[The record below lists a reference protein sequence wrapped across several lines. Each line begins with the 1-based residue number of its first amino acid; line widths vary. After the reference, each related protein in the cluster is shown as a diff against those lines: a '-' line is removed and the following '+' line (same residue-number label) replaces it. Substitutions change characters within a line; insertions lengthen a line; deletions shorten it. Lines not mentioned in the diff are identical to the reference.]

1 MSDIEINHNALVEAN
16 EDMKA
21 AAKQMHTN
29 LAALVTDLST
39 VKDNFK
45 GAAAAAFQ
53 DFVTTVQQ
61 LDTAMSTEFDSGAD
75 KLADMHMTIRNAD
88 KRSAALFPGGRT

>member
-1 MSDIEINHNALVEAN
+1 MADIDINHNALAEAN

-21 AAKQMHTN
+21 AAKQMHSN
-29 LAALVTDLST
+29 LEMLVTELST
-39 VKDNFK
+39 VKDKFK

-53 DFVTTVQQ
+53 DFVTTVHQ
-61 LDTAMSTEFDSGAD
+61 LDTAMSQEFDTGAD
-75 KLADMHMTIRNAD
+75 KLADMHLTIRNAD